1 MRHIHDSCESAD
13 SPDPKRSRAEVFRK
27 ERSSDVRTTARRK
40 DLLILACRVFFKVD
54 YDMCDIG
61 ADLKIGSKVLPP
73 ILRQAQN
80 QQKAKAGRT
89 WFTQVLESGYPAT
102 G

>member
-54 YDMCDIG
+54 YDMNYDMCEIYNN
-61 ADLKIGSKVLPP
+61 LQCKTPSQRKT
-73 ILRQAQN
+73 
-80 QQKAKAGRT
+80 KAGCT
-89 WFTQVLESGYPAT
+89 WSRVCTRLPRQL
-102 G
+102 